1 MDIPGVVHDVTPRC
15 KVLEEEAVKHI
26 SANAKKVF
34 NQVKCTK
41 SGNVKVRYDVHIPLV
56 PQDHAKISSGNL
68 TEVVVNIK
76 LFRDWV
82 TIRC

>member
-1 MDIPGVVHDVTPRC
+1 MQ
-15 KVLEEEAVKHI
+15 VLQEEAVKHI
-26 SANAKKVF
+26 SASAKKVF
-34 NQVKCTK
+34 NQVKSTK
-41 SGNVKVRYDVHIPLV
+41 SGNVKVGDDVHIPLV
-56 PQDHAKISSGNL
+56 PQDCAKISSGNL